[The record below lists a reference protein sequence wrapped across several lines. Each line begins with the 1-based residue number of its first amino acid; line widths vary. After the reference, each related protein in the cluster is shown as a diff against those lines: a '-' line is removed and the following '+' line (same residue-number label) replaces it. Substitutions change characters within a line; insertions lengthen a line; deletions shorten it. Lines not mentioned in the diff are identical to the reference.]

1 MKAMISEKELIQ
13 KALKAKER
21 AYAPYSNFRVGAS
34 ILSDDRIYVGFN
46 IENISYSLTICAER
60 VAVINALLNGA
71 KNFEKIVITSESE
84 EFSYPCGACLQF
96 LSEFTKD
103 MDIILINGNGRAKKT
118 KLKELFPK
126 PFKRKNLK

>member
-1 MKAMISEKELIQ
+1 MISEKKLIQ

-34 ILSDDRIYVGFN
+34 ILSDDKIYVGFN

-71 KNFEKIVITSESE
+71 KNFEKIVITSDSE
-84 EFSYPCGACLQF
+84 EFPYPCGACLQF
-96 LSEFTKD
+96 ISEFAKN
-103 MDIILINGNGRAKKT
+103 MDIILINGEGRT
-118 KLKELFPK
+118 KSTKFKELFPK
-126 PFKRKNLK
+126 PFKRKNLKNSI

>member
-1 MKAMISEKELIQ
+1 MISEDELIQ
-13 KALKAKER
+13 KAIKAKER
-21 AYAPYSNFRVGAS
+21 AYAPYSNFQVGAS
-34 ILSDDRIYVGFN
+34 ILADGKIYVGFN

-71 KNFEKIVITSESE
+71 KNFEKIVITSDSE
-84 EFSYPCGACLQF
+84 EFPYPCGACLQF

-103 MDIILINGNGRAKKT
+103 MDIILINGEGRTKST

-126 PFKRKNLK
+126 PFKKEGL